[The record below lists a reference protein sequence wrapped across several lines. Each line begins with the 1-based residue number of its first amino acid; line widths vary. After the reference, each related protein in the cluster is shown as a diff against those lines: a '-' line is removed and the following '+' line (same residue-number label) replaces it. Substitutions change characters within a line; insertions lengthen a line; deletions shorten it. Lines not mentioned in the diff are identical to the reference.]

1 MARCLSTWCA
11 VLAVSLALGAC
22 TGHRVE
28 RPTSFEVYLGEPSA
42 EPPVYLLQVGDELEV
57 RFLHAPEQNVALV
70 VRPDG
75 CISVPLASD
84 VRAAGR
90 TTEAVRADIT
100 TAWERELRAPEIAVV
115 LKRAMPV
122 RVHVGGEVDRPGV
135 FELAG
140 ERTVLEAVF
149 EAGGFLPTADLEQ
162 ILVIRPDGP
171 GRFAVIPLDFKAVLE
186 GRDTRQNLTLR
197 ARDAVFAP
205 RSAIADV
212 NVWIDQYIRQNIPIS
227 FGWSLDVGPSN

>member
-1 MARCLSTWCA
+1 MAARLSTWCA
-11 VLAVSLALGAC
+11 ALAAGLAALAC
-22 TGHRVE
+22 AGHRVE
-28 RPTSFEVYLGEPSA
+28 HPTSFEIYLSEPPA
-42 EPPVYLLQVGDELEV
+42 EPPAYLLQVGDELEV
-57 RFLHAPEQNVALV
+57 RFLHAPEQNVQLV

-75 CISVPLASD
+75 FISVPLASE

-90 TTEAVRADIT
+90 TPEAVRGEIT
-100 TAWERELRAPEIAVV
+100 AAWSRELRAPEVAVV
-115 LKRAMPV
+115 LKKAMPV
-122 RVHVGGEVDRPGV
+122 RVHVGGEVGEPGV

-171 GRFAVIPLDFKAVLE
+171 NRFAVIPLDIAAVLE

-197 ARDAVFAP
+197 ARDAIFAP
-205 RSAIADV
+205 RSSIANI
-212 NVWIDQYIRQNIPIS
+212 NVWVDQYIRQNIPIS
-227 FGWSLDVGPSN
+227 FGWSLDVGPGG